1 MKCKQLSIRLNKEN
15 LEFVTELKDKS
26 LIENLSLNQVLNTII
41 TEKRKERNLEKQG
54 SEEPQLLGNIES

>member
-54 SEEPQLLGNIES
+54 SEEPQLLGNIEP

>member
-1 MKCKQLSIRLNKEN
+1 MKQLSIRLNKEN

-54 SEEPQLLGNIES
+54 SQEHQLPGVLES